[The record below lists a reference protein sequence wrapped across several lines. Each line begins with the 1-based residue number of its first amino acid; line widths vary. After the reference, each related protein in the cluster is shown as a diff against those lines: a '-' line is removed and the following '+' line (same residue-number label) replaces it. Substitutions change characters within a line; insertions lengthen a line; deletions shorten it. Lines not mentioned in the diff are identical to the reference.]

1 MNELINLEQLSDR
14 LNIGKPTIVK
24 MIRGGSLPYIKIGRT
39 YRFDYEAVIWKLSNT
54 LNREYIKAKKKG
66 NE

>member
-14 LNIGKPTIVK
+14 LNIGKPTIV
-24 MIRGGSLPYIKIGRT
+24 
-39 YRFDYEAVIWKLSNT
+39 SNT
-54 LNREYIKAKKKG
+54 LNRDYMKSKKKG